1 MMTIPD
7 DNLSAAE
14 SDLFKAVPRE
24 ATLANRVT
32 GQIEAL
38 IVEGRL
44 QPGQR
49 LPSERELAD
58 QFGVS
63 RTVVREAVRG
73 LVAKGLL
80 EVRPGSGTLIRS
92 PSARA
97 VSQSMT
103 LFLRAGQPQLDYAKV
118 HEIRR
123 VLEVEI
129 AGLAAERRTD
139 ADLARLEG
147 ILSEMAAIHEN
158 RDRFAQNDVAFHSAL
173 AAATHNEL
181 FSILLDSVVDIMLKV
196 RQMGFDVPGSP
207 ANALKFHRAI
217 CEQVRASDPAGAR
230 EAMRAHLVDSESVMR
245 QALDL
250 HIRSAK

>member
-1 MMTIPD
+1 MYNRPIHRHTARHIPYRTLILKVNAMSIPD
-7 DNLSAAE
+7 DNLSADDSE
-14 SDLFKAVPRE
+14 LFKAVPRE

-32 GQIEAL
+32 GRIETL

-44 QPGQR
+44 HPGQR

-92 PSARA
+92 PSAHA

-103 LFLRAGQPQLDYAKV
+103 LFLRAGQPHLDHAKV

-139 ADLARLEG
+139 ADLARLDS
-147 ILSEMAAIHEN
+147 ILSEMATIHDN
-158 RDRFAQNDVAFHSAL
+158 RDEFAQNDVAFHGAL

-181 FSILLDSVVDIMLKV
+181 FSILLDSVVDVMLKA
-196 RQMGFDVPGSP
+196 RQMGFDVPESA
-207 ANALKFHRAI
+207 ANALKF
-217 CEQVRASDPAGAR
+217 
-230 EAMRAHLVDSESVMR
+230 
-245 QALDL
+245 
-250 HIRSAK
+250 

>member
-1 MMTIPD
+1 MTIPN
-7 DNLSAAE
+7 DNSPAAE
-14 SDLFKAVPRE
+14 AELFKAVPRE

-32 GQIEAL
+32 EQIEAL
-38 IVEGRL
+38 IVEGLL

-103 LFLRAGQPQLDYAKV
+103 LFLRAGQPNLDYTKI

-129 AGLAAERRTD
+129 AGLVAERRTD
-139 ADLARLEG
+139 EDLARLEG
-147 ILSEMAAIHEN
+147 ILAEMATIHDH
-158 RDRFAQNDVAFHSAL
+158 RDRFAQSDLAFHSAL
-173 AAATHNEL
+173 ASATHNDL
-181 FSILLDSVVDIMLKV
+181 FSILLDAVVGVMLKV

-207 ANALKFHRAI
+207 ASVLKFHRAI
-217 CEQVRASDPAGAR
+217 YDSVRAGDSAGAR
-230 EAMRAHLVDSESVMR
+230 EAMRLHLVDAEEVMR
-245 QALDL
+245 QAL
-250 HIRSAK
+250 HRNGEIRD

>member
-1 MMTIPD
+1 MTIPD

-14 SDLFKAVPRE
+14 SELFKAVPRE
-24 ATLANRVT
+24 DTLANRVT
-32 GQIEAL
+32 GQIEAS

-80 EVRPGSGTLIRS
+80 EVRPGSGTMIRS

-103 LFLRAGQPQLDYAKV
+103 LVLRAGQPRLDYAKV

-147 ILSEMAAIHEN
+147 ILGEMAAIHNE
-158 RDRFAQNDVAFHSAL
+158 RDRFAENDVAFHSAL
-173 AAATHNEL
+173 ASATHNEL
-181 FSILLDSVVDIMLKV
+181 FSILLDSVVDIMLKI
-196 RQMGFDVPGSP
+196 RQLGFDVADSR
-207 ANALKFHRAI
+207 ADALKFHRAI
-217 CEQVRASDPAGAR
+217 YEQVRSGDSAGAR
-230 EAMRAHLVDSESVMR
+230 EAMRVLLVNSEGVMR
-245 QALDL
+245 QALEL
-250 HIRSAK
+250 HARGAR